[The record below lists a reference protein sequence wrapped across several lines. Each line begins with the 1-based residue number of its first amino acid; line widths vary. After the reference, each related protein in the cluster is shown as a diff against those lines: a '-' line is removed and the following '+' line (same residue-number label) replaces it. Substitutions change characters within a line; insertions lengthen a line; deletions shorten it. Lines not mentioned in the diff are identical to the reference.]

1 MADSTDIRTI
11 VFDLDGVVVFP
22 WGFANYLEREH
33 GIMRAQ
39 TADFFAGPFNDCIKG
54 QADVKFI
61 LPPYLE
67 RWKWPGTLDEFV
79 EKWLVTEDL
88 PDERLLAEIARL
100 RKAGL
105 RCALGTNQEH
115 NRARYIR
122 KDMGFENYF
131 DELFFSCEIGYM
143 KPELEYFYHAA
154 RVLNNDPAQILFIDN
169 EDKYV
174 NASRQ
179 AGWQARLYTTFEE
192 LSGSGEL
199 LKLRASK

>member
-1 MADSTDIRTI
+1 MEREVKAV

-33 GIMRAQ
+33 GIMRAH
-39 TADFFAGPFNDCIKG
+39 TASFFAGPFNDCIKG
-54 QADVKFI
+54 KADVKSI

-67 RWKWPGTLDEFV
+67 QWNWPGTVDNFV
-79 EKWLVTEDL
+79 EMWLVTEDL
-88 PDERLLAEIARL
+88 PDRNLLQEIARL
-100 RKAGL
+100 RQAGFV
-105 RCALGTNQEH
+105 CALGTNQEH

-131 DELFFSCEIGYM
+131 DELFFSCEMGYM

-174 NASRQ
+174 NAARQ

-192 LSGSGEL
+192 LSGSGVL
-199 LKLRASK
+199 LKLQQGKLS